1 LRVDGQRVLSL
12 LMRPMSP
19 PLASSIVVA
28 VALIVAEGVPAA
40 PGRAGDLPLGV
51 VYLVGVLVGVLVGPA
66 PLRILLAVALVPC
79 CTAAATR
86 TRGDGERR

>member
-51 VYLVGVLVGVLVGPA
+51 VYLVGVLVGPA
-66 PLRILLAVALVPC
+66 ALRILLAVALVPC
-79 CTAAATR
+79 CIAAATR